1 MRGAC
6 VSWCALFTQ
15 RQPPEHMRDGGTPMC
30 RARSF
35 SLPILL
41 SLSLSLSPFFALSR
55 PLSFSPSRPSNI
67 GVDKP
72 PMHCETPR
80 AILANR
86 GTA

>member
-15 RQPPEHMRDGGTPMC
+15 RQPPEQGERRC
-30 RARSF
+30 VARA
-35 SLPILL
+35 L
-41 SLSLSLSPFFALSR
+41 SLSQLF
-55 PLSFSPSRPSNI
+55 LSFSFFRTRALLPFAPFSLSSSFPSDIS
-67 GVDKP
+67 VDKP

-80 AILANR
+80 AIPTNR